1 MVDVTQDVRAF
12 DAPRIQAFGLEL
24 VERPAQSAAPV
35 AASARKSAKSTS
47 EQSGIPAAPLI
58 LKFVLIN
65 LAAFALLGAAV
76 GQGWVGKVVE
86 ADSTGLSIGIF
97 GVFLA
102 GLAVC
107 AVKIW
112 VISRDTEGLAHHP
125 ERAPALIRSYLA
137 DVKGRSAGSRALSAS
152 ALKLT
157 LGGRISTIRHIA
169 NSLVLLGLIG
179 TVLGF
184 IIALSG
190 VDANAASDVTA
201 IAPMV
206 TELISGMSVALYT
219 TLVGAVFNL
228 WLMVNYQLLQRGATH
243 LASELIALG
252 EAAEKPQTE
261 RPLGERDR

>member
-1 MVDVTQDVRAF
+1 MVDVTQGAGGYE
-12 DAPRIQAFGLEL
+12 APRLTAFGLDL
-24 VERPAQSAAPV
+24 VQTDEAAERGETRPRQSAVP
-35 AASARKSAKSTS
+35 S
-47 EQSGIPAAPLI
+47 APLI
-58 LKFVLIN
+58 LKFALMN
-65 LAAFALLGAAV
+65 LAGFGLLGAAI
-76 GQGWVGKVVE
+76 GQGWVGKILE
-86 ADSTGLSIGIF
+86 GDSTGLSLGIF
-97 GVFLA
+97 GVFLV
-102 GLAVC
+102 GLVVC
-107 AVKIW
+107 AIKIW
-112 VISRDTEGLAHHP
+112 VVSRDTEGLG
-125 ERAPALIRSYLA
+125 RAPEEAPRLIQRYLS

-152 ALKLT
+152 ALRLT

-190 VDANAASDVTA
+190 VDANAASDVSA

-228 WLMVNYQLLQRGATH
+228 WLMINYQLLQRGATH

-252 EAAEKPQTE
+252 EVHE
-261 RPLGERDR
+261 RPR

>member
-1 MVDVTQDVRAF
+1 MVDVTPDRSVL
-12 DAPRIQAFGLEL
+12 DAPRFSAFGLDL
-24 VERPAQSAAPV
+24 AGKPAPRV
-35 AASARKSAKSTS
+35 AAQTS
-47 EQSGIPAAPLI
+47 RAASIIPTAPLI
-58 LKFVLIN
+58 LKFALIN
-65 LAAFALLGAAV
+65 LAAFGLLGAAV
-76 GQGWVGKVVE
+76 GQGWVGKIM
-86 ADSTGLSIGIF
+86 AGDSTGLSLGIF
-97 GVFLA
+97 GVFLV

-107 AVKIW
+107 GVKIW
-112 VISRDTEGLAHHP
+112 GISRDTEGLAQDP
-125 ERAPALIRSYLA
+125 GQAPRLIRRYLN

-152 ALKLT
+152 ALRLT
-157 LGGRISTIRHIA
+157 LGGRISTIRNIA

-190 VDANAASDVTA
+190 VDAEAASDVSA

-252 EAAEKPQTE
+252 EAHE
-261 RPLGERDR
+261 RPRPD